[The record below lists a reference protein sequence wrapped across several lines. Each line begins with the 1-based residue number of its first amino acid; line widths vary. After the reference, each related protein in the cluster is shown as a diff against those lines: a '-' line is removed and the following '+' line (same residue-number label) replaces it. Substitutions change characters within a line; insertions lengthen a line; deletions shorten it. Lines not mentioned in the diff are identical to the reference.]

1 MAKPTKNILTR
12 DYIAN
17 ELRKKNARDCKGL
30 LPPLY
35 ILSGA
40 LYLFLLFCFLFAYLS
55 VLETLLIPLAFAAP
69 FLTVAII
76 YSVKFSKERKRI
88 LCGEFEIVTRPLQ
101 YKEERAVHG
110 YRRYDYME
118 VLVFR
123 DFKAFPVE
131 EHTAYE
137 LATNGDEY
145 YIVYYKNSKHIR
157 LAYSTKMY
165 EYKDNT
171 APTFTEI

>member
-17 ELRKKNARDCKGL
+17 DLRKRNARDCKGL

-35 ILSGA
+35 VMSVV
-40 LYLFLLFCFLFAYLS
+40 LYLFTLFCFLFAYLP

-76 YSVKFSKERKRI
+76 FSVIFSKERKRI
-88 LCGEFEIVTRPLQ
+88 LRGEFEIVTRPLQ

-110 YRRYDYME
+110 YKRYDYLE

-131 EHTAYE
+131 EHTSYE
-137 LATNGDEY
+137 LASYGDVY
-145 YIVYYKNSKHIR
+145 YIVHYKNSKHIR

-171 APTFTEI
+171 ASTATEI